1 MQEKAQIFWSNTEE
15 VRIRRNKSFDEE
27 ENLHN
32 LKNIRNFVQS

>member
-27 ENLHN
+27 EKLA
-32 LKNIRNFVQS
+32 